1 MTRTVFDTNAIVS
14 ALLFN
19 DSPPGRALIQA
30 LDTGTILVSA
40 ALTQELQDV
49 LDRPRFD
56 RYVTREERDEF
67 LMAFMREAELVEIT
81 ETVEACRD
89 PRDDKILELAV
100 SGNAGCIVTGDD
112 DLLTLSP
119 FRGVAIITPADFLRV
134 SGLEE
139 RT

>member
-1 MTRTVFDTNAIVS
+1 MTRTVLDTNAIVS

-19 DSPPGRALIQA
+19 DSAPGRALIKA

-40 ALTQELQDV
+40 ALAQELQDV
-49 LDRPRFD
+49 LNRPRFD

-81 ETVEACRD
+81 ETVEVCRD
-89 PRDDKILELAV
+89 PKDDRILELAV
-100 SGNAGCIVTGDD
+100 SGNADHIVTGDD
-112 DLLTLSP
+112 DLLTLNP
-119 FRGVAIITPADFLRV
+119 FRGIAIVMPADFLRV

-139 RT
+139 RI